1 MTDMP
6 EKIWMHSTQDYH
18 HDSADEAEACEA
30 LENFQVYIR
39 EDEFF
44 RLLAEERARPQR
56 EPACKDSIW
65 VFDNTPEHVKD
76 PEGRYGDWCARPVGK
91 GAMEY
96 VPRAELDEAL
106 TPDPLLEKMAEAL
119 RDARRGWGMT
129 KIHSEADY
137 KRYKRFRKKH
147 EAVLAEYEAGEGDQ
161 K

>member
-106 TPDPLLEKMAEAL
+106 EAL
-119 RDARRGWGMT
+119 WWALDFIEEHCT
-129 KIHSEADY
+129 LSSDIPVLEAEE
-137 KRYKRFRKKH
+137 KANALERKYRK
-147 EAVLAEYEAGEGDQ
+147 ETRND
-161 K
+161 